1 MSFGITGAQDSYT
14 AAVQSRTDLYDFTN
28 HGSGRVAG
36 DVWTLSVGDQS
47 AVYTVATTDEEISVV
62 VQDWYQTGVMQE

>member
-36 DVWTLSVGDQS
+36 DVWTLSAGDQEW
-47 AVYTVATTDEEISVV
+47 TVVTTDEEISVV
-62 VQDWYQTGVMQE
+62 VAGLKLG